1 MPSDP
6 SFIAGLGLLS
16 ALSTFF
22 VGLALA
28 VGILALLRLGDGKG
42 TNRVSLIIV
51 FSSFAI
57 AAGAWVFVLA
67 ARNSLGLP
75 AVQWY
80 ALAGLATGLLGGLLP
95 RLVGIPVLTLAVLA
109 VILGASE
116 LSAWHPWQAGL
127 TVVELKV
134 FAADQD
140 GSLCGL
146 SMADR
151 NAVPVL
157 QNLRLAPGPLVLSID
172 VLAIEGPL
180 AFFFGSRHYR
190 LARLGVDETVPVS
203 GTANGTAIGTANGR
217 APVQAGVAGGA
228 PAVHVF
234 PFRRGIL
241 DGDGSGSPV
250 TGFLGISRLNLN
262 SDPLPAED
270 LAQGSYILQPD
281 GSLASIIR

>member
-67 ARNSLGLP
+67 ARNSFGLP

-80 ALAGLATGLLGGLLP
+80 ALAGLVTGLLGGLLP

-116 LSAWHPWQAGL
+116 VSAWHPWQAGL
-127 TVVELKV
+127 RVVELKV

-180 AFFFGSRHYR
+180 AFFLGSRHYR
-190 LARLGVDETVPVS
+190 LARLGVDDTVPVS
-203 GTANGTAIGTANGR
+203 GAANSTS
-217 APVQAGVAGGA
+217 PVQTGATGSA

-241 DGDGSGSPV
+241 DGDGGGSPL

>member
-6 SFIAGLGLLS
+6 SFIAGVGLLS
-16 ALSTFF
+16 ALSTIFL
-22 VGLALA
+22 GLALA
-28 VGILALLRLGDGKG
+28 VAILALLRLGDGKG
-42 TNRVSLIIV
+42 ANRVSLIIV

-80 ALAGLATGLLGGLLP
+80 ALAGLLIGLLGGLLP

-109 VILGASE
+109 MILGASE
-116 LSAWHPWQAGL
+116 VSAWHPWQAGL

-203 GTANGTAIGTANGR
+203 GSANGTANGR
-217 APVQAGVAGGA
+217 APVQAGATGSA
-228 PAVHVF
+228 PAVHIF

-270 LAQGSYILQPD
+270 LAQGSYILQAD

>member
-6 SFIAGLGLLS
+6 SFIAGVGLLS

-22 VGLALA
+22 LGLVLA

-51 FSSFAI
+51 CSSFAI

-67 ARNSLGLP
+67 ARNSLSLP
-75 AVQWY
+75 EVQGY
-80 ALAGLATGLLGGLLP
+80 ALAGLVIGLLGGLLP

-116 LSAWHPWQAGL
+116 VAAWHPWQAGL

-157 QNLRLAPGPLVLSID
+157 QNLRLAPGPLVLKMD
-172 VLAIEGPL
+172 VLTIEGPL

-190 LARLGVDETVPVS
+190 LARLGVDDTTS
-203 GTANGTAIGTANGR
+203 AGGAANGTAPG
-217 APVQAGVAGGA
+217 QAGATDSA

-241 DGDGSGSPV
+241 DGGGGGSPV
-250 TGFLGISRLNLN
+250 TGFLGISRQSLSSL
-262 SDPLPAED
+262 PLPAED
-270 LAQGSYILQPD
+270 LAQGSYILQSD